1 MNTLKLQIHEFSR
14 EFIDIRE
21 KDGKLVSGGFG
32 ASEIANATYP
42 VPDKIKQAV
51 NRGDLRINDSY
62 PPSQQEFA
70 LLAKEI
76 DEYAI
81 LAVATQEHDDKNRPL
96 IAYRYFWLEKPENNN
111 NDDIDGIG
119 TLILWWQ
126 DSKQPKFNFK
136 NSNHH
141 LQYDVDTC
149 SKTEI
154 YTLFNQN
161 LGTIFTEFIAE
172 LKLSPYVVVKNFNE
186 TNSYFKLHY
195 ITLHLH
201 REFQAPLS
209 WAWNVDIIENPK
221 QFTNIWVA
229 NKNASVKIA
238 SEINHQKSQQP
249 KTTSIKNLDLE
260 KSLNKQPKQQKANH
274 ALEEDLKQLILNA
287 INIEQTSHLTQ
298 IILFLNEYFIHDYEK
313 NNVIDKFKFNL
324 ANHSYMP
331 VKEAVIYRAILV
343 LLGFDDLLTWTQWL
357 NNELDSDEKEI
368 SFKIQSFI
376 IELSINNQ
384 SYNAYNQLQSLIY
397 HNYSNLLHQ
406 LSNISTDSKEYK
418 FATWLLFESKSIWRY
433 SFKRYTQNLVKSL
446 INQDINL
453 FYSDNQLYNLLIQN
467 ISKYE
472 TSRTQSLK
480 NLYHQYNTLSLLL
493 NKLGNHSLSA
503 LFYQL
508 SEGAVPTEVHQR
520 ADVQIIPL
528 TRKQTVTLAMK
539 LRTFISEYKL
549 VIIALTCIFI
559 SITGI
564 SWKLA
569 TEYLPQW
576 QQNSSKN

>member
-1 MNTLKLQIHEFSR
+1 MNSLNLQIHEFSR

-32 ASEIANATYP
+32 ASEIAHETHP

-62 PPSQQEFA
+62 PPLQQEFA

-81 LAVATQEHDDKNRPL
+81 LAVATREHDDKNRPL
-96 IAYRYFWLEKPENNN
+96 IAYRYFWLEKPENNS

-136 NSNHH
+136 NSNNH
-141 LQYDVDTC
+141 LQYNVDTC

-154 YTLFNQN
+154 YTLFQQN
-161 LGTIFTEFIAE
+161 FGTIFTELIAE
-172 LKLSPYVVVKNFNE
+172 LKLSPYVVVKDVNE

-195 ITLHLH
+195 LTLHLN

-229 NKNASVKIA
+229 NKNTSVKIT
-238 SEINHQKSQQP
+238 SEIKHQKSQEP
-249 KTTSIKNLDLE
+249 KTTSIKDLE
-260 KSLNKQPKQQKANH
+260 KFLNKQPKQEKANH
-274 ALEEDLKQLILNA
+274 ASEENLKQLILNA
-287 INIEQTSHLTQ
+287 INIEQTSHLSQ
-298 IILFLNEYFIHDYEK
+298 IIFFLNEYLIHNYEK
-313 NNVIDKFKFNL
+313 DNVIDTVKFNL
-324 ANHSYMP
+324 GNYSYMP

-343 LLGFDDLLTWTQWL
+343 LLGFDDLFKWTQWL
-357 NNELDSDEKEI
+357 NNELDSDEKEL
-368 SFKIQSFI
+368 SFKIQSFL

-384 SYNAYNQLQSLIY
+384 SHNAYNQLQSLIF
-397 HNYSNLLHQ
+397 HNYSNLLLQ

-433 SFKRYTQNLVKSL
+433 YFKRYTQNIVKTL
-446 INQDINL
+446 INQDVNL
-453 FYSDNQLYNLLIQN
+453 FYPDNELYNLLITN
-467 ISKYE
+467 ISEYE
-472 TSRTQSLK
+472 TSRPQPLK
-480 NLYHQYNTLSLLL
+480 NLRKQYKTLSLLL
-493 NKLGNHSLSA
+493 QKLGNNSLSA

-508 SEGAVPTEVHQR
+508 SEGAVPKDVYQR

-528 TRKQTVTLAMK
+528 TRKQTVTLAIK